1 MLCCVRFDAVL
12 FDMDGLM
19 FDTERLSG
27 QIFAQVS
34 REYGMIIG
42 PKEMALLRGR
52 TYEAGRAAM
61 AARFGPAVPYDEMMA
76 KVWTE
81 LVRQVTLQKP
91 LKPGLLELLRHCRQ
105 RGIRCAV
112 ATSTNQAIVE
122 KYLAD
127 MGLAEWYEAVICG
140 DMVERSKPE
149 PDIYLAA
156 ARALGVPP
164 ARCLVLEDSYNGMR
178 AGAAAGCA
186 AVMVPD
192 LDPPTAEMRDIA
204 YWVVDSLLDV
214 IPLLD

>member
-76 KVWTE
+76 KVWAE

-178 AGAAAGCA
+178 AGAAA
-186 AVMVPD
+186 AV
-192 LDPPTAEMRDIA
+192 T
-204 YWVVDSLLDV
+204 SG
-214 IPLLD
+214 

>member
-1 MLCCVRFDAVL
+1 MRFDAVL

-19 FDTERLSG
+19 FDTERLSDR
-27 QIFAQVS
+27 IFARVG
-34 REYGMIIG
+34 REYGVTIG
-42 PKEMALLRGR
+42 PKEMSLLRGR

-61 AARFGPAVPYDEMMA
+61 AARFGPKVLYDEMMA
-76 KVWTE
+76 KVRTE

-91 LKPGLLELLRHCRQ
+91 LKPGLLELLQHCRE
-105 RGIRCAV
+105 RGIRRAV
-112 ATSTNQAIVE
+112 ASSTDEAIVRR
-122 KYLAD
+122 YLAD
-127 MGLAEWYEAVICG
+127 TGLTGLYDAVVCG

-192 LDPPTAEMRDIA
+192 LDPPTEEMRALA
-204 YWVVDSLLDV
+204 YRVVDSLFEV
-214 IPLLD
+214 IPLLA